1 MRGGGPGNCYQDVTL
16 TPSPEIRGRQHEVH
30 ISSAI
35 PLENAVVTG
44 HDHLRPVPARA
55 MPICAECGVPLA
67 PDQRYCVS
75 CGARRAPLPPAVADL
90 ISGFTAHPALG
101 ASGSTGDDDG
111 FPARL
116 ERSGAA
122 AFLASLPPKASAV
135 AVMSMLAF
143 GVVVGSGA
151 SSRADSS
158 SGPLL
163 LAVSHPK
170 SPAAATSV
178 AAPAAN
184 SASSGGSSSGG
195 ANSGP
200 TVVTQTVAAQTV
212 TAPGGG
218 GSSSAPAPVH
228 IPTTPST
235 TPTTP
240 LPPVTHVF
248 VIMLSGQGFDQLY
261 GSQSSYPYLT
271 KTLRPQGELLRNY
284 YAVAPSS
291 LANGIALI
299 SGQGPTQQTAANC
312 PQYQAVTPA
321 TPASGGQVTGDGC
334 VYPTAVLS
342 IADQLTT
349 TGQTWKSYVEGMASG
364 PAATRPSTTTST
376 TATNT
381 SSPSSTAPAS
391 TTTSPSTTTSGAS
404 PDTSPTCRHPALGSP
419 DADQAPRAGDPYV
432 TWRNPFVYFTSIVS
446 GTSCNMQ
453 DVDLTQLTADLKSE
467 STTPALSYIV
477 PAPCDNGSG
486 QSCTPGQPADPKVA
500 ALATDAFLKQV
511 VPAIEQSAAYKA
523 GGLIA
528 ITSDQAPQTGPR
540 ADSSA
545 CCNNPAYPNLPAPT
559 GGSSSTTTTTTTA
572 APTTTGAPP
581 STTTTTTGAATA
593 TTSAATATT
602 SAATAN
608 PTATTTSQS
617 TTTTSSSTTA
627 TGPSTSAPA
636 GNGQVTPTGGGG
648 KVGLLLIS
656 PYVKP
661 DTTDKL
667 DDYNHYSLLGSI
679 ESLFTLSRLGYA
691 ADPSLPVFNSV
702 VYNAYHPPGG

>member
-1 MRGGGPGNCYQDVTL
+1 
-16 TPSPEIRGRQHEVH
+16 
-30 ISSAI
+30 
-35 PLENAVVTG
+35 
-44 HDHLRPVPARA
+44 

-67 PDQRYCVS
+67 PDQRYCVT

-90 ISGFTAHPALG
+90 ISGFAAGPWLG
-101 ASGSTGDDDG
+101 GSGSTGDSDP
-111 FPARL
+111 FATRR
-116 ERSGAA
+116 ERSGAG
-122 AFLASLPPKASAV
+122 AFLASLPPRASAV

-151 SSRADSS
+151 SSLADSS

-170 SPAAATSV
+170 SPTPATSV
-178 AAPAAN
+178 AAPVDN

-195 ANSGP
+195 GNSGP

-218 GSSSAPAPVH
+218 GGSSAPAPVH

-248 VIMLSGQGFDQLY
+248 VIMLSGQGFAQLY
-261 GSQSSYPYLT
+261 GSQSPYPYL
-271 KTLRPQGELLRNY
+271 KGTLRPQGELLPNY

-291 LANGIALI
+291 LANGIALM
-299 SGQGPTQQTAANC
+299 SGQGPTAQTAADC

-321 TPASGGQVTGDGC
+321 TPATGGQVTGDGC
-334 VYPTAVLS
+334 VYPTPALS
-342 IADQLTT
+342 IADQLTA
-349 TGQTWKSYVEGMASG
+349 TGQTWKAYVEGMASG
-364 PAATRPSTTTST
+364 PAATSPSTTTST
-376 TATNT
+376 TTTNT
-381 SSPSSTAPAS
+381 SSASATAPAS
-391 TTTSPSTTTSGAS
+391 TTTSPSTTTSGAP

-446 GTSCNMQ
+446 GTTCTTQ
-453 DVDLTQLTADLKSE
+453 DVDLSQLTADLKSE

-477 PAPCDNGSG
+477 PTPCDNGSG
-486 QSCTPGQPADPKVA
+486 QSCTPGQPADPKAA

-511 VPAIEQSAAYKA
+511 VPAIEHSAAYKA

-528 ITSDQAPQTGPR
+528 ITSDQAPQTGPL

-545 CCNNPAYPNLPAPT
+545 CCNNPAYPNLATTTGSSSTTSTSAAPT
-559 GGSSSTTTTTTTA
+559 TTAPATSSDTTSTTATSTTSTTTTTTT
-572 APTTTGAPP
+572 TTTAG
-581 STTTTTTGAATA
+581 TTPTG
-593 TTSAATATT
+593 
-602 SAATAN
+602 
-608 PTATTTSQS
+608 
-617 TTTTSSSTTA
+617 SSTT

-648 KVGLLLIS
+648 KVGMLLIS

-661 DTTDKL
+661 NSTDKL
-667 DDYNHYSLLGSI
+667 DDYNHYSLLASI
-679 ESLFTLSRLGYA
+679 ESLFTLGRIGYA
-691 ADPSLPVFNSV
+691 AAPSLPVFNSV